1 MNTGSSAVVEV
12 NMEALRYRF
21 HSWRCAQGLTVSEGM
36 MWACGVE
43 RAAGK
48 CARRAPRANHDDRP
62 TPESARRN
70 ARPTTKP
77 HRRDRSA
84 LATG

>member
-1 MNTGSSAVVEV
+1 
-12 NMEALRYRF
+12 
-21 HSWRCAQGLTVSEGM
+21 M

-62 TPESARRN
+62 TPESAFGVTLDRRRN
-70 ARPTTKP
+70 RIDPRTLDDDIEAENCDARTHHEKYNSLVG
-77 HRRDRSA
+77 DR
-84 LATG
+84 